1 MGLDMY
7 LYLKKYESVTSWE
20 KGEAERKQGFYPEE
34 MKELGEN
41 IFKRNFM
48 SKETSCQVGYW
59 RKANAIHKWFVDKCA
74 DGVDDCR
81 PVYVSKENLQ
91 ELLDLVNETLADP
104 TKASALLPTQSGF
117 FFGST
122 DYDEWYKQDLEYTRD
137 LLKDVLD
144 FMKDKDWRWSIIYEA
159 SW

>member
-7 LYLKKYESVTSWE
+7 LYLKRYESVTPWE
-20 KGEAERKQGFYPEE
+20 EGGMEKKKGFYP
-34 MKELGEN
+34 KELNGLGEG

-59 RKANAIHKWFVDKCA
+59 RKANAIHKWFVDECA
-74 DGVDDCR
+74 KGVDDCR
-81 PVYVSKENLQ
+81 PVYVSEEKLR
-91 ELLDLVNETLADP
+91 ELLGLVNETLADP
-104 TKASALLPTQSGF
+104 TKASALLPTQDGF

-122 DYDEWYKQDLEYTRD
+122 EYSEWYKQDLEYTRD
-137 LLKDVLD
+137 LLKEVLA
-144 FMKDKDWRWSIIYEA
+144 FLKDKDYHWSVIYKA